1 MNYPTLLP
9 ARFGSSLKQA
19 QQPTQGC
26 RKNLSCLYGIVAPVR
41 GTGVS
46 RNSTDL
52 SLDPTVVTFEEFY
65 AVEFDGQARR
75 AVLLLGDSEAAFDVV
90 QTAFVA
96 VLQRYDQVSEPGR
109 YLNTAVLNG
118 CRDHARRTR
127 VRQIHTSTGDEPA
140 TITDTEVLSDVLM
153 QLPFNQ
159 RAAVVLKFYG
169 GLNENE
175 IAERLECPPGS
186 IGPWI
191 HRALNTLGRKLT

>member
-1 MNYPTLLP
+1 M
-9 ARFGSSLKQA
+9 R
-19 QQPTQGC
+19 
-26 RKNLSCLYGIVAPVR
+26 GI
-41 GTGVS
+41 GVS

-52 SLDPTVVTFEEFY
+52 SLDPTVVSFEEFY
-65 AVEFDGQARR
+65 AVEFDEQARR
-75 AVLLLGDSEAAFDVV
+75 AVLLLGDREAAFDVV

-96 VLQRYDQVSEPGR
+96 VFQRYDEVSEPGR

-118 CRDHARRTR
+118 CRDHARRTK
-127 VRQIHTSTGDEPA
+127 VRRIHAASSDEP
-140 TITDTEVLSDVLM
+140 TIAGYEILSDVLM

-191 HRALNTLGRKLT
+191 HRALKTLGRKLT